1 MSILYLLILFA
12 SVILFV
18 KFFKEDKEAT
28 GNIQKRSI
36 ATLLV
41 GIISLGLYVNSFGS
55 SDNNKKHVENKSSSS
70 KQIKKTESSISESST
85 SQSSSSSESQSGSS
99 HKSDGNVSS
108 SLQQQINEALLK
120 SLTEDQGF
128 ALGKLDP
135 NGQPLP
141 DGQTR
146 EPNDSFKWSLNISK
160 MEYYDAGVNAI
171 KVYFTEDAMN
181 NLSKAEG
188 LQVLQSA
195 QNMVSGVLLAL
206 SSSTEEQEKIEKDF
220 TLDQAHYMKP
230 FIVAVDNNGTEIART
245 GVWDNKFKAK
255 DFR

>member
-1 MSILYLLILFA
+1 MSLLFFLILVVSAILAVAFYKKDEEAADGLQKRTLITFTIAFVSLILF
-12 SVILFV
+12 
-18 KFFKEDKEAT
+18 
-28 GNIQKRSI
+28 
-36 ATLLV
+36 
-41 GIISLGLYVNSFGS
+41 VNSFGDS
-55 SDNNKKHVENKSSSS
+55 SDNKKNTESKTSSS
-70 KQIKKTESSISESST
+70 KQVKTSE
-85 SQSSSSSESQSGSS
+85 SSSSESQSSS
-99 HKSDGNVSS
+99 SSKNDGKVSP
-108 SLQQQINEALLK
+108 SLQQQINEDLLK

-195 QNMVSGVLLAL
+195 QNMASGVLLAL
-206 SSSTEEQEKIEKDF
+206 SDSVEEQEKIEKDF

>member
-1 MSILYLLILFA
+1 MSLLFFLILAVSAILAVVFYKKDEEAADGLQKRTLITFTIAFVSLILF
-12 SVILFV
+12 
-18 KFFKEDKEAT
+18 
-28 GNIQKRSI
+28 
-36 ATLLV
+36 
-41 GIISLGLYVNSFGS
+41 VNSFGDS
-55 SDNNKKHVENKSSSS
+55 SDNKKNTESKTSSS
-70 KQIKKTESSISESST
+70 KQVKTSE
-85 SQSSSSSESQSGSS
+85 SSSSESQSSS
-99 HKSDGNVSS
+99 SSKNDGKVSP
-108 SLQQQINEALLK
+108 SLQQQINEDLLK

-146 EPNDSFKWSLNISK
+146 EPNDSLKWSLNISK

-171 KVYFTEDAMN
+171 KVYFTEDATN

-195 QNMVSGVLLAL
+195 QNMASGVLLAL
-206 SSSTEEQEKIEKDF
+206 SDSVEEQEKIEKDF

>member
-1 MSILYLLILFA
+1 MSLLFFLILAVSAILAVVFYKKDEEAADGLQKRTLITFTIAFVSLILF
-12 SVILFV
+12 
-18 KFFKEDKEAT
+18 
-28 GNIQKRSI
+28 
-36 ATLLV
+36 
-41 GIISLGLYVNSFGS
+41 VNSFGDS
-55 SDNNKKHVENKSSSS
+55 SDNKKNTESKTSSS
-70 KQIKKTESSISESST
+70 KQVKTSE
-85 SQSSSSSESQSGSS
+85 SSSSESQSSS
-99 HKSDGNVSS
+99 SSKNDGKVSP
-108 SLQQQINEALLK
+108 SLQQQINEDLLK

-195 QNMVSGVLLAL
+195 QNMASGVLLAL
-206 SSSTEEQEKIEKDF
+206 SDSVEEQEKIEKDF
-220 TLDQAHYMKP
+220 TLDQAHYMKT

>member
-1 MSILYLLILFA
+1 MSLLFFLILAVSAILAVVFYKKDEEAADGLQKRTLITFTIAFVSLILF
-12 SVILFV
+12 
-18 KFFKEDKEAT
+18 
-28 GNIQKRSI
+28 
-36 ATLLV
+36 
-41 GIISLGLYVNSFGS
+41 VNSFGDS
-55 SDNNKKHVENKSSSS
+55 SDNKKNTESKTSSS
-70 KQIKKTESSISESST
+70 KQVKTSE
-85 SQSSSSSESQSGSS
+85 SSSSESQSSS
-99 HKSDGNVSS
+99 SSKNDGKVSP
-108 SLQQQINEALLK
+108 SLQQQINEDLLK

-195 QNMVSGVLLAL
+195 QNMASGVLLAL
-206 SSSTEEQEKIEKDF
+206 SDSVEEQEKIEKDF

>member
-1 MSILYLLILFA
+1 MSLLFFLILAVSAILAVVFYKKDEEAADGLQKRTLITFTIAFVSLILF
-12 SVILFV
+12 
-18 KFFKEDKEAT
+18 
-28 GNIQKRSI
+28 
-36 ATLLV
+36 
-41 GIISLGLYVNSFGS
+41 VNSFGDS
-55 SDNNKKHVENKSSSS
+55 SDNKKNTESKTSSS
-70 KQIKKTESSISESST
+70 KQVKTSE
-85 SQSSSSSESQSGSS
+85 SSSSESQSSS
-99 HKSDGNVSS
+99 SSKNDGKVSP
-108 SLQQQINEALLK
+108 SLQQQINEDLLK

-160 MEYYDAGVNAI
+160 MEYYDSGVNAI

-195 QNMVSGVLLAL
+195 QNMASGVLLAL
-206 SSSTEEQEKIEKDF
+206 SDSVEEQEKIEKDF

>member
-1 MSILYLLILFA
+1 MSLLFFLILAVLAILAVVFYKKDEEAADGLQKRTLITFTIAFVSLILF
-12 SVILFV
+12 
-18 KFFKEDKEAT
+18 
-28 GNIQKRSI
+28 
-36 ATLLV
+36 
-41 GIISLGLYVNSFGS
+41 VNSFGDS
-55 SDNNKKHVENKSSSS
+55 SDNKKNTESKTSSS
-70 KQIKKTESSISESST
+70 KQVKTSE
-85 SQSSSSSESQSGSS
+85 SSSSESQSSS
-99 HKSDGNVSS
+99 SSKNDGKVSP
-108 SLQQQINEALLK
+108 SLQQQINEDLLK

-195 QNMVSGVLLAL
+195 QNMASGVLLAL
-206 SSSTEEQEKIEKDF
+206 SDSVEEQEKIEKDF

-245 GVWDNKFKAK
+245 GVWNNKFKAK

>member
-1 MSILYLLILFA
+1 MSLLFFLILAVSAILTVVFYKKDEEAADGLQKRTLITFTIAFVSLILF
-12 SVILFV
+12 
-18 KFFKEDKEAT
+18 
-28 GNIQKRSI
+28 
-36 ATLLV
+36 
-41 GIISLGLYVNSFGS
+41 VNSFGDS
-55 SDNNKKHVENKSSSS
+55 SDNKKKTESKTSSS
-70 KQIKKTESSISESST
+70 KQVKTSE
-85 SQSSSSSESQSGSS
+85 SSSSESQSSS
-99 HKSDGNVSS
+99 SSKNDGKVSP
-108 SLQQQINEALLK
+108 SLQQQINEDLLK

-195 QNMVSGVLLAL
+195 QNMASGVLLAL
-206 SSSTEEQEKIEKDF
+206 SDSVEEQEKIEKDF

>member
-1 MSILYLLILFA
+1 MSLLFFLILAVSAILAVVFYKKDEEAADGLQKRTLITFTIAFVSLILF
-12 SVILFV
+12 
-18 KFFKEDKEAT
+18 
-28 GNIQKRSI
+28 
-36 ATLLV
+36 
-41 GIISLGLYVNSFGS
+41 VNSFGDS
-55 SDNNKKHVENKSSSS
+55 SDNKKNTESKTSSS
-70 KQIKKTESSISESST
+70 KQVKTSE
-85 SQSSSSSESQSGSS
+85 SSSSESQSSS
-99 HKSDGNVSS
+99 SSKNDGKVSP
-108 SLQQQINEALLK
+108 SLQQQINEDLLK

-181 NLSKAEG
+181 NLSKTEG

-195 QNMVSGVLLAL
+195 QNMASGVLLAL
-206 SSSTEEQEKIEKDF
+206 SDSVEEQEKIEKDF

>member
-1 MSILYLLILFA
+1 MSLLFFLILAVSAILAVVFYKKDEEAADGLQKRTLITFTIAFVSLILF
-12 SVILFV
+12 
-18 KFFKEDKEAT
+18 
-28 GNIQKRSI
+28 
-36 ATLLV
+36 
-41 GIISLGLYVNSFGS
+41 VNSFGDS
-55 SDNNKKHVENKSSSS
+55 SDNKKNTESKTSSS
-70 KQIKKTESSISESST
+70 KQVKTSE
-85 SQSSSSSESQSGSS
+85 SSSSESQSSS
-99 HKSDGNVSS
+99 SSKNDGKVSP
-108 SLQQQINEALLK
+108 SLQQQINEDLLK

-195 QNMVSGVLLAL
+195 QNMASGVLLAL
-206 SSSTEEQEKIEKDF
+206 SDSVEEQEKIEKDF

-245 GVWDNKFKAK
+245 SVWDNKFKAK

>member
-1 MSILYLLILFA
+1 MSLLFFLILAVSAILAVVLYKKDEEAADVLQKRTLITFTIAFVSLILF
-12 SVILFV
+12 
-18 KFFKEDKEAT
+18 
-28 GNIQKRSI
+28 
-36 ATLLV
+36 
-41 GIISLGLYVNSFGS
+41 VNSFGDS
-55 SDNNKKHVENKSSSS
+55 SDNKKNTESKTSSS
-70 KQIKKTESSISESST
+70 KQVKTSE
-85 SQSSSSSESQSGSS
+85 SSSSESQSSS
-99 HKSDGNVSS
+99 SSKNDGKVSP
-108 SLQQQINEALLK
+108 SLQQQINEDLLK

-195 QNMVSGVLLAL
+195 QNMASGVLLAL
-206 SSSTEEQEKIEKDF
+206 SDSVEEQEKIEKDF

-245 GVWDNKFKAK
+245 GVWDNKCKAK

>member
-1 MSILYLLILFA
+1 MSLLFFLILAVSAILAVVFYKKDEEAADGLQKRTLITFTIAFVSLILF
-12 SVILFV
+12 
-18 KFFKEDKEAT
+18 
-28 GNIQKRSI
+28 
-36 ATLLV
+36 
-41 GIISLGLYVNSFGS
+41 VNSFGDS
-55 SDNNKKHVENKSSSS
+55 SDNKKNTESKTTSS
-70 KQIKKTESSISESST
+70 KQVKTSE
-85 SQSSSSSESQSGSS
+85 SSSSESQSSS
-99 HKSDGNVSS
+99 SSKNDGKVSP
-108 SLQQQINEALLK
+108 SLQQQINEDLLK
-120 SLTEDQGF
+120 ILTEDQGF

-195 QNMVSGVLLAL
+195 QNMASGVLLAL
-206 SSSTEEQEKIEKDF
+206 SDSVEEQEKIEKDF

>member
-1 MSILYLLILFA
+1 MSLLFFLILAVSAILAVVFYKKDEEAADGLQKRTLITFTIAFVSLILF
-12 SVILFV
+12 
-18 KFFKEDKEAT
+18 
-28 GNIQKRSI
+28 
-36 ATLLV
+36 
-41 GIISLGLYVNSFGS
+41 VNSFGDS
-55 SDNNKKHVENKSSSS
+55 SDNKKNTESKASSS
-70 KQIKKTESSISESST
+70 KQVKTSESSSSESRE
-85 SQSSSSSESQSGSS
+85 SQSSSSSQ
-99 HKSDGNVSS
+99 SDGMISS

-146 EPNDSFKWSLNISK
+146 EPNSSFNWSLNISK

-195 QNMVSGVLLAL
+195 QNMASGVLLAL
-206 SSSTEEQEKIEKDF
+206 SDSVEEQEKIEKDF

-245 GVWDNKFKAK
+245 GVWDNKFKVK

>member
-1 MSILYLLILFA
+1 MSLLFFLILAVSAILAVVFYKKDEEAADGLQKRTLITFTIAFVSLILF
-12 SVILFV
+12 
-18 KFFKEDKEAT
+18 
-28 GNIQKRSI
+28 
-36 ATLLV
+36 
-41 GIISLGLYVNSFGS
+41 VNSFGDS
-55 SDNNKKHVENKSSSS
+55 SDNKKNTESKTTSS
-70 KQIKKTESSISESST
+70 KQVKTSE
-85 SQSSSSSESQSGSS
+85 SSSSESQSSS
-99 HKSDGNVSS
+99 SSKNDGKVSP
-108 SLQQQINEALLK
+108 SLQQQINEDLLK
-120 SLTEDQGF
+120 ILTEDQGF

-195 QNMVSGVLLAL
+195 QNMASGVLLAL
-206 SSSTEEQEKIEKDF
+206 SDSVEEQEKIEKDF

-230 FIVAVDNNGTEIART
+230 YIVAVDNNGT
-245 GVWDNKFKAK
+245 
-255 DFR
+255 

>member
-1 MSILYLLILFA
+1 MSLLFFLILAVSAILAVVFYKKDEEAADGLQKRTLITFTIAFVSLILF
-12 SVILFV
+12 
-18 KFFKEDKEAT
+18 
-28 GNIQKRSI
+28 
-36 ATLLV
+36 
-41 GIISLGLYVNSFGS
+41 VNSFGDS
-55 SDNNKKHVENKSSSS
+55 SDNKKNTESKTSSS
-70 KQIKKTESSISESST
+70 KQVKTSE
-85 SQSSSSSESQSGSS
+85 SSSSESQSSS
-99 HKSDGNVSS
+99 SSKNDGKVSP

-195 QNMVSGVLLAL
+195 QNMASGVLLAL
-206 SSSTEEQEKIEKDF
+206 SDSVEEQEKIEKDF

-230 FIVAVDNNGTEIART
+230 FIMAVDNNGTEIART

>member
-1 MSILYLLILFA
+1 MSLLFFLILAVSAILAVVFYKKDEEAADGLQKRTLITFTIAFVSLILF
-12 SVILFV
+12 
-18 KFFKEDKEAT
+18 
-28 GNIQKRSI
+28 
-36 ATLLV
+36 
-41 GIISLGLYVNSFGS
+41 VNSFGDS
-55 SDNNKKHVENKSSSS
+55 SDNKKNTESKTTSS
-70 KQIKKTESSISESST
+70 KQVKTSE
-85 SQSSSSSESQSGSS
+85 SSSSESQSSS
-99 HKSDGNVSS
+99 SSKNDGKVSP
-108 SLQQQINEALLK
+108 SLQQQINEDLLK

-195 QNMVSGVLLAL
+195 QNMASGVLLAL
-206 SSSTEEQEKIEKDF
+206 SDSVEEQEKIEKDF

>member
-1 MSILYLLILFA
+1 MSLLFFLILAVSAILAVVFYKKDEEAADGLQKRTLITFTIAFVSLILF
-12 SVILFV
+12 
-18 KFFKEDKEAT
+18 
-28 GNIQKRSI
+28 
-36 ATLLV
+36 
-41 GIISLGLYVNSFGS
+41 VNSFGDS
-55 SDNNKKHVENKSSSS
+55 SDNKKNTESKTSSS
-70 KQIKKTESSISESST
+70 KQVKTSE
-85 SQSSSSSESQSGSS
+85 SSSSESQSSS
-99 HKSDGNVSS
+99 SSKNDGKVSP
-108 SLQQQINEALLK
+108 SLQQQINEDLLK

-135 NGQPLP
+135 NSQPLP

-195 QNMVSGVLLAL
+195 QNMASGVLLAL
-206 SSSTEEQEKIEKDF
+206 SDSVEEQEKIEKDF

>member
-1 MSILYLLILFA
+1 MSLLFFLILAVSAILAVVFYKKDEEAADGLQKRTLITFTIAFVSLILF
-12 SVILFV
+12 
-18 KFFKEDKEAT
+18 
-28 GNIQKRSI
+28 
-36 ATLLV
+36 
-41 GIISLGLYVNSFGS
+41 VNSFGDS
-55 SDNNKKHVENKSSSS
+55 SDNKKNTESKTSSS
-70 KQIKKTESSISESST
+70 KQVKTSESPSSE
-85 SQSSSSSESQSGSS
+85 SQSSSSS
-99 HKSDGNVSS
+99 KNDGKVSP
-108 SLQQQINEALLK
+108 SLQQQINEDLLK

-195 QNMVSGVLLAL
+195 QNMASGVLLAL
-206 SSSTEEQEKIEKDF
+206 SDSVEEQEKIEKDF

>member
-1 MSILYLLILFA
+1 MSLLFFLILAVSAILAVVFYKKDEEAADGLQKRTLITFTIAFVSLILF
-12 SVILFV
+12 
-18 KFFKEDKEAT
+18 
-28 GNIQKRSI
+28 
-36 ATLLV
+36 
-41 GIISLGLYVNSFGS
+41 VNSFGDS
-55 SDNNKKHVENKSSSS
+55 SDNKKNTESKTSSS
-70 KQIKKTESSISESST
+70 KQVKTSE
-85 SQSSSSSESQSGSS
+85 SSSSESQSSS
-99 HKSDGNVSS
+99 SSKNDGKVSP

-195 QNMVSGVLLAL
+195 QNMASGVLLAL
-206 SSSTEEQEKIEKDF
+206 SDSVEEQEKIEKDF

>member
-1 MSILYLLILFA
+1 MSLLFFLILAVSAILAVVFYKKDEEAADGLQKRTLITFTIAFVSLILF
-12 SVILFV
+12 
-18 KFFKEDKEAT
+18 
-28 GNIQKRSI
+28 
-36 ATLLV
+36 
-41 GIISLGLYVNSFGS
+41 VNSFGDS
-55 SDNNKKHVENKSSSS
+55 SDNKKNTESKTSSS
-70 KQIKKTESSISESST
+70 KQVKTSE
-85 SQSSSSSESQSGSS
+85 SSSSESQSSS
-99 HKSDGNVSS
+99 SSKNDGKVSP
-108 SLQQQINEALLK
+108 SLQQQINEDLLK

-195 QNMVSGVLLAL
+195 QNMASGVLLAL
-206 SSSTEEQEKIEKDF
+206 SDSVEEQEKIEKNF